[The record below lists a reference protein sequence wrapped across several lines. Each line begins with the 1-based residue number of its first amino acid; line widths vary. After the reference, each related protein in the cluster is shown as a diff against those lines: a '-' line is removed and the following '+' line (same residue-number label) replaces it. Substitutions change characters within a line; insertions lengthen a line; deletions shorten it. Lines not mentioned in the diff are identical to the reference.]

1 MAEPVPFR
9 AEYEAQYRGLP
20 VKALGIR
27 ELVHI
32 EGDRYRMT
40 SSASSFLAKIIE
52 TSEFNLADDT
62 LTPLAYDYERKGLG
76 KNKAES
82 ARFDWAAGQASHE
95 GTESALVTGT
105 LDKLSYQYQ
114 LRSDV
119 ARALAEDRIDEVLEY
134 EIADMEKRKTYRF
147 AIAGMETVET
157 PLGALSTVR
166 VDRIRDD
173 DKKRETSLWLAV
185 DHAFLLVRLKQMEED
200 KGFEL
205 NLSSAVIDGQ
215 SL

>member
-1 MAEPVPFR
+1 
-9 AEYEAQYRGLP
+9 
-20 VKALGIR
+20 
-27 ELVHI
+27 
-32 EGDRYRMT
+32 
-40 SSASSFLAKIIE
+40 
-52 TSEFNLADDT
+52 
-62 LTPLAYDYERKGLG
+62 
-76 KNKAES
+76 
-82 ARFDWAAGQASHE
+82 
-95 GTESALVTGT
+95 
-105 LDKLSYQYQ
+105 
-114 LRSDV
+114 
-119 ARALAEDRIDEVLEY
+119 
-134 EIADMEKRKTYRF
+134 
-147 AIAGMETVET
+147 METVET